1 MPCADYRAHRAGRT
15 RHRPKV
21 DEAGSADYL
30 GKQELA
36 PSRLEHSIRYA
47 IERQQLMI
55 QLREANDALDVPVRK
70 RTTELVAAN
79 ESLLA
84 ETQERRR
91 GGSLAES

>member
-1 MPCADYRAHRAGRT
+1 
-15 RHRPKV
+15 
-21 DEAGSADYL
+21 
-30 GKQELA
+30 
-36 PSRLEHSIRYA
+36 
-47 IERQQLMI
+47 MI